1 MSQGHTPNVPSRG
14 TTFLIGILKLCF
26 MVSKKKENSPIEVS
40 AEDEQ
45 KSSPTAKKIIKP
57 VRNSN
62 STDRTNSIH

>member
-26 MVSKKKENSPIEVS
+26 MVSKKKESSSIEFS
-40 AEDEQ
+40 AEDEL
-45 KSSPTAKKIIKP
+45 KSSSTVKKIINS
-57 VRNSN
+57 VRSTN